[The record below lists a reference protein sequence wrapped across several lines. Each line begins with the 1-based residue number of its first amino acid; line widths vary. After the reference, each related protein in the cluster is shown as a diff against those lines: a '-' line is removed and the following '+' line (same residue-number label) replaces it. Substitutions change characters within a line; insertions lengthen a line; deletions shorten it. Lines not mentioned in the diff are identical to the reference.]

1 MFPVA
6 KKILAAAVAVTT
18 VSGCSLLQDQ
28 PDIKLYIFQC
38 GEILA
43 RDVSL
48 FSPGVDQ
55 GKEKL
60 LTDSCYL
67 IRHPQGDLVWD
78 TGLPDSLGTTGADPM
93 EGAFHVTTPNPF
105 APQLAALQIKPADIQ
120 YLGISHF
127 HFDHTGNANLFT
139 GARLLIQ
146 QEEYAAAFGN
156 EPQKYGFEAA
166 SYDKL
171 DRSKIQVLN
180 GDYDVFGDG
189 RVVIKKAV
197 GHTPGH
203 QMLFVD
209 LANTGPVVLSGDL
222 YHFTSNREHR
232 RVPSFNFSKEQTEHS
247 METMEKFVQEK
258 KAQFWIQHDREQ
270 NQTLKHAP
278 EFYN

>member
-48 FSPGVDQ
+48 FSPGVDE
-55 GKEKL
+55 GKAKQ

-105 APQLAALQIKPADIQ
+105 GAALT
-120 YLGISHF
+120 LM
-127 HFDHTGNANLFT
+127 
-139 GARLLIQ
+139 
-146 QEEYAAAFGN
+146 AAG
-156 EPQKYGFEAA
+156 PCVP
-166 SYDKL
+166 L
-171 DRSKIQVLN
+171 RRS
-180 GDYDVFGDG
+180 
-189 RVVIKKAV
+189 
-197 GHTPGH
+197 
-203 QMLFVD
+203 
-209 LANTGPVVLSGDL
+209 S
-222 YHFTSNREHR
+222 
-232 RVPSFNFSKEQTEHS
+232 
-247 METMEKFVQEK
+247 
-258 KAQFWIQHDREQ
+258 
-270 NQTLKHAP
+270 
-278 EFYN
+278 